1 MLSKRLI
8 PVVALILLVTA
19 IMVTGASQSRA
30 VSVPASGGIVD
41 SPNARAG
48 DVANRQVPA
57 APALPDTSG
66 PVSAV
71 ESVDFSNTTLAEWRN
86 VPSAAGSWV
95 AQDGRLQQ
103 RGDVEG
109 NISDEGAVF
118 VLSNV
123 NVADST
129 VQAHVFPTSGEAVGL
144 AFRGSDAGYYRVR
157 LYQHLPNSS
166 AKAFLERVTAT
177 SIETIATAP
186 AKNWA
191 GYKLGQWQL
200 LSVQTS
206 GSRLLVQV
214 DGTTVFDVQDSAFAS
229 GWAGVYSTAD
239 MGAQFDNVRV
249 LSSASQ

>member
-8 PVVALILLVTA
+8 PVVALILLVA
-19 IMVTGASQSRA
+19 GIIAAGASQSRA
-30 VSVPASGGIVD
+30 VRVPASGGIVD
-41 SPNARAG
+41 SPNARVG

-57 APALPDTSG
+57 APALPETSG
-66 PVSAV
+66 PVAAV
-71 ESVDFSNTTLAEWRN
+71 ESVDFSDGSLAQWQN

-95 AQDGRLQQ
+95 AKDGRLQQ

-109 NISDEGAVF
+109 EISDEDAVF
-118 VLSNV
+118 ALNSV

-129 VQAHVFPTSGEAVGL
+129 VQAQVFPTSGEAVGL

-157 LYQHLPNSS
+157 LYQNVPNNS

-177 SIETIATAP
+177 SVETVAVAP
-186 AKNWA
+186 ANNWA

-206 GSRLLVQV
+206 GPRILVQV
-214 DGTTVFDVQDSAFAS
+214 DGTTVFDVQDSAFGA

-249 LSSASQ
+249 LSSAGQ